1 MASAKRPSVDLDP
14 DVNAAYKRAMGQVVK
29 LKRGEL
35 RDALL
40 EYAMNAVEQGTIEV
54 MSLRQAARDLG
65 VSSGAVYRHFADKE
79 SLLHEVTMVGFM
91 DLKARFRAIRP
102 EDAPA
107 TSLEQVVGRLH
118 KINETY
124 VKFALERTAM
134 WHMMF
139 GRIGAACRD
148 KLMQDPELSHY
159 TPFDVVLA
167 CLQEL
172 HAFGGTRETL
182 SEADVRYCWSAVHG
196 AADLAQSGA
205 RLDADQI
212 DQVIEDTHR
221 RNLRAI
227 GYEGSF

>member
-1 MASAKRPSVDLDP
+1 MI
-14 DVNAAYKRAMGQVVK
+14 K

-40 EYAMNAVEQGTIEV
+40 DYAMDAVEQGTIEI

-79 SLLHEVTMVGFM
+79 ALFQEVTREGFM
-91 DLKARFRAIRP
+91 DLKARFHAIRP

-107 TSLEQVVGRLH
+107 TSLDQVMERLRQ
-118 KINETY
+118 IAATY
-124 VKFALERTAM
+124 IGFALERTAM

-148 KLMQDPELSHY
+148 QLMQDPEMSHY
-159 TPFDVVLA
+159 TPFDVVMA

-172 HAFGGTRETL
+172 HAFGGTPEALT
-182 SEADVRYCWSAVHG
+182 EADVRFCWSAVHG

-205 RLDADQI
+205 RLDSDQI
-212 DQVIEDTHR
+212 DEVIEGTHR
-221 RNLRAI
+221 RNLRAL
-227 GYEGSF
+227 GYQGSF

>member
-1 MASAKRPSVDLDP
+1 MM
-14 DVNAAYKRAMGQVVK
+14 NMGLVMK

-35 RDALL
+35 REALL
-40 EYAMNAVEQGTIEV
+40 EYAMDAVEHGTIEV

-79 SLLHEVTMVGFM
+79 SLLHEVTMEGFL

-102 EDAPA
+102 EDDPA
-107 TSLEQVVGRLH
+107 TSLDQVMGRLRQ
-118 KINETY
+118 ITETY
-124 VKFALERTAM
+124 IGFALERTAM

-148 KLMQDPELSHY
+148 QMMQEPEMSHY
-159 TPFDVVLA
+159 TPFDVVMA
-167 CLQEL
+167 CLQEF
-172 HAFGGTRETL
+172 HALGGTAEALT
-182 SEADVRYCWSAVHG
+182 EADVRFCWSAVHG

-221 RNLRAI
+221 RNLRAL
-227 GYEGSF
+227 GYQGAF